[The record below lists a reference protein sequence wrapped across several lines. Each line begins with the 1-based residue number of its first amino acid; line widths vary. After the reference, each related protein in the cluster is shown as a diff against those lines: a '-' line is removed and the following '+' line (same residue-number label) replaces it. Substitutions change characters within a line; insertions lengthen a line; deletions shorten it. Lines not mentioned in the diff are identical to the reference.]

1 MLAGTPA
8 EAGISNGSFTA
19 ATNMSCTPWKWL
31 SNLMMLSRP
40 VKARATRTAS
50 EVVSVP
56 VSVKRTRS
64 APGTIERISSAQRSS
79 SSEHAL

>member
-1 MLAGTPA
+1 M
-8 EAGISNGSFTA
+8 
-19 ATNMSCTPWKWL
+19 MS
-31 SNLMMLSRP
+31 SRP

-64 APGTIERISSAQRSS
+64 APGTQPRISSAQRTS